1 MAFKLSKAERTEL
14 DSFRNRL
21 AKEHTDLAG
30 TLEEQAEIIEAA
42 YEKINGAID
51 TYNGVL
57 SDARSYVEDIAS
69 QAESDF
75 EDKSENWQSGER
87 GEATRE
93 WIDTVDN
100 AVAELEDV
108 ENLTFDRPAP
118 EIADH
123 ADVIDQ
129 LEDEPSY

>member
-1 MAFKLSKAERTEL
+1 MAFKLSKAERAEL
-14 DSFRNRL
+14 DSFRDRL
-21 AKEHTDLAG
+21 AKEHTDLTG

-57 SDARSYVEDIAS
+57 SDARSYIEDIAS
-69 QAESDF
+69 RAESDF

-93 WIDTVDN
+93 WIDSIDN
-100 AVAELEDV
+100 AVSEMEDL
-108 ENLTFDRPAP
+108 ENLMFEALGLEVP
-118 EIADH
+118 DH
-123 ADVIDQ
+123 GDMIDQ
-129 LEDEPSY
+129 LEDEPGY